1 MLNNLKAIFYC
12 YVKRDCSGCPYE
24 GLSTDKCFHLLDFIG
39 EKISFNNIIKII
51 RGVFK

>member
-12 YVKRDCSGCPYE
+12 YIKRNCRNCPYE
-24 GLSTDKCFHLLDFIG
+24 NINSDKCFHLLDIVG
-39 EKISFNNIIKII
+39 EKLTIGTILKII